1 MLPTPKSVS
10 WGPCMLSAAAAPSSS
25 ASDAKAIE
33 DVDLDVVIAHIH
45 GRFRSCLVRA
55 RKVDPQAGGLNKIA
69 IELGADGYVSKTE
82 VVCSDSVPQLAECL
96 RASFVDVKFAP
107 PASLPARHVVPIV
120 LQSH

>member
-1 MLPTPKSVS
+1 RLTFFVVAD
-10 WGPCMLSAAAAPSSS
+10 AAS
-25 ASDAKAIE
+25 ASGVTAID

-45 GRFRSCLVRA
+45 GRFRSCLARA

-69 IELGADGYVSKTE
+69 IELGADGHVLHTE

-96 RASFVDVKFAP
+96 RASFVDVLFTPPKTAP
-107 PASLPARHVVPIV
+107 VRHVVPIV